1 MQPSSLPTPHSPQ
14 DLSYYLCTDKY
25 QMCILCSDRL
35 FSCTCLSVSFEQSK
49 DTSSTYVKLNASL
62 LELPNFLCSVAQWM
76 TVNPPLCPKQ
86 ISRSHPWLML
96 LPYATSKNRSQIN
109 SPSLIFLKSVLLLP
123 PLSSNH
129 HHLLHCLLTGLC
141 PFFIPTTS
149 KSAFTVWPGQSP

>member
-1 MQPSSLPTPHSPQ
+1 MLISLVFMYMFVRLIWTIKGHLINICKTKRISP
-14 DLSYYLCTDKY
+14 
-25 QMCILCSDRL
+25 
-35 FSCTCLSVSFEQSK
+35 
-49 DTSSTYVKLNASL
+49 
-62 LELPNFLCSVAQWM
+62 ELPNFLCSVAQWM

-129 HHLLHCLLTGLC
+129 HHLLPWIREQSPIGSCFCQLLSFSLFSMRWPRWFFKDTHQNTLHLSPVPQCLLTH
-141 PFFIPTTS
+141 
-149 KSAFTVWPGQSP
+149 AA